1 MKKNPIVLI
10 ALGLVLLVAG
20 VFLQVTGGP
29 PKAGA
34 AQAQQCR
41 DKMKDN
47 GADMIA
53 RCDEAAFAAQMTATD
68 ADSAA
73 RAISAAN
80 TSEIGGNALAML
92 LLGLGVALLLGGIVV
107 SRQRR

>member
-1 MKKNPIVLI
+1 MTKTPIVLI

-20 VFLQVTGGP
+20 AVMQVTGGP
-29 PKAGA
+29 PKADT

-41 DKMKDN
+41 EKMKDN

-80 TSEIGGNALAML
+80 TSEIGGNALAMGL
-92 LLGLGVALLLGGIVV
+92 IGLGLALLVGGIVV

>member
-1 MKKNPIVLI
+1 MKKNPILVI
-10 ALGLVLLVAG
+10 VLGLVLLVAG
-20 VFLQVTGGP
+20 VVLQATGGP
-29 PKAGA
+29 PKADA

-41 DKMKDN
+41 DKMKDS
-47 GADMIA
+47 GADMVA
-53 RCDEAAFAAQMTATD
+53 RCDQAAFAAQMTATD

-80 TSEIGGNALAML
+80 SAEIGGNALAMGL
-92 LLGLGVALLLGGIVV
+92 IGLGLAVLVGGIVL

>member
-1 MKKNPIVLI
+1 MRKNPIILI
-10 ALGLVLLVAG
+10 ALGLVLLVTGA
-20 VFLQVTGGP
+20 FLQVTGGP
-29 PKAGA
+29 PKAET

-41 DKMKDN
+41 EKMKDN

-80 TSEIGGNALAML
+80 TIEIGGNALAMGL
-92 LLGLGVALLLGGIVV
+92 IGLGAALLVGGIVV